1 MSKQLDQQQAL
12 RYSRQILLPS
22 FDIEGQESLLNA
34 KVLQI
39 GVGGLG
45 CACVQFLVSSGIGEI
60 TIVDDDTVEL
70 TNLQRQVLHGESD
83 LGISKVQSAYNS
95 LQKLNSEC
103 KINIIEQ
110 RLDNNALQ
118 LLVETHNIIVDCSD
132 NLATRNQLNTFS
144 INNLKPL
151 VSGAAIRLEGQIS
164 TFIPGPNNPCYQC
177 LSKLFG
183 EQNLSCVESG
193 VLAPVVGIIGSMQA
207 LETIKTLSGLGES
220 NQGKLLML
228 DAASSQWRTFTIPKD
243 PQCSACN

>member
-1 MSKQLDQQQAL
+1 MPKQLNQQQAL

-22 FDIEGQESLLNA
+22 FDMEGQESLLNA

-39 GVGGLG
+39 GAGGLG
-45 CACVQFLVSSGIGEI
+45 CACAQFLVSSGIGEI
-60 TIVDDDTVEL
+60 TIVDDDIVEL

-110 RLDNNALQ
+110 RLDDNALQ
-118 LLVETHNIIVDCSD
+118 LLAETHDIIVDCSD
-132 NLATRNQLNTFS
+132 NLATRNQLNNLS
-144 INNLKPL
+144 ISNLKPL

-207 LETIKTLSGLGES
+207 LETIKTLSGLGENS
-220 NQGKLLML
+220 QGKLLML
-228 DAASSQWRTFTIPKD
+228 DAASSQWRTFTITKD